1 MSAIEMRDVRFAYA
15 GASKPVLD
23 GVRLRVEANETAL
36 LLGASGAGK
45 SSLALCLN
53 GLIPGGIPGEFDGV
67 VRVAGMDTAA
77 ATIAEL
83 AVQVG
88 LVFQDPEAQLV
99 TMKVEDEVA
108 FGLENIALEPEE
120 MERRIEEALRQTGL
134 SALRHSRIDKLSGGQ
149 KQRLALASV
158 LAMRPSVLVLDEPT
172 ANLDPEGTREL
183 FAILRELRASGRY
196 TILLIEH
203 KLDEL
208 MEMTDRVLVLGRGGR
223 IAADGSP
230 REVFYRQYDELVQE
244 GVWLPYAVQL
254 AHRLIR
260 RGVPVP
266 GASLTVQE
274 TVKLLEA
281 VPLTEEVRELVLH
294 TAAGR
299 KSESA
304 ANAAVSAETGAN
316 AGIDSE
322 SDANAADGAETEI
335 VLEIKPAEF
344 TRDKDG
350 VLKPMHLRVLKGD
363 FLALVGQ
370 NGAGKSTLAR
380 YMIKLLRAEPGV
392 IYLQGRDLAEWPA
405 QLLTREIGYVFQNPE
420 HQFVTNRVSD
430 ELAFGLKSLALAKEE
445 VDARVERMLERFGL
459 AAYADANPFQLSH
472 GEKRRLSTASMLIA
486 GQKLLILDEP
496 TFGQDQR
503 NARQL
508 MRTMKELQESGH
520 TIVIISHDMGMI
532 AEYADHAAVLKAG
545 RLIFHGR
552 TRELFDREELLAE
565 AGLGLP
571 PSIELERLLRAV
583 CV

>member
-1 MSAIEMRDVRFAYA
+1 MIEMRDVRFAYA

-67 VRVAGMDTAA
+67 VRVAGKDTAA
-77 ATIAEL
+77 APIAEL

-134 SALRHSRIDKLSGGQ
+134 SELRHSRIDKLSGGQ

-158 LAMRPSVLVLDEPT
+158 LAMRPSILVLDEPT

-203 KLDEL
+203 KLEEL
-208 MEMTDRVLVLGRGGR
+208 MEMTDRVLVLGRDGR
-223 IAADGSP
+223 IVADGPP

-254 AHRLIR
+254 AQRLIQ

-266 GASLTVQE
+266 GAPLTVRE
-274 TVKLLEA
+274 TVKMLET
-281 VPLTEEVRELVLH
+281 VHLTEEVRELVLH
-294 TAAGR
+294 AAVGR
-299 KSESA
+299 KSEAA
-304 ANAAVSAETGAN
+304 ANAEP
-316 AGIDSE
+316 
-322 SDANAADGAETEI
+322 EI

-344 TRDKDG
+344 TREQDG
-350 VLKPMHLRVLKGD
+350 VLKPMHLRVPKGD

-380 YMIKLLRAEPGV
+380 YMIKLLRAEPDV
-392 IYLQGRDLAEWPA
+392 IYLQGLDLAKWPA
-405 QLLTREIGYVFQNPE
+405 QLLAREIGYVFQNPE

-486 GQKLLILDEP
+486 GQRLLILDEP

-520 TIVIISHDMGMI
+520 TIVIISHDMGLI

-571 PSIELERLLRAV
+571 PSIELERRLRAV